1 MGTWAL
7 GRLGRGGGCSRH
19 PQLGRSFDGEDGRGK
34 TTPTGMPSPAAW
46 AAATPSGIP
55 RLAAS
60 ALTSPAG
67 PSAPAIV
74 APRGATPAVVM
85 RRRAAATA
93 SAGGAAVAASAEGRT
108 APTTC
113 ALASTAAACAAYAP
127 AADTHK
133 QLGRGKAV
141 EIGGRRRRGRL
152 PASHGT
158 RGGGPG
164 GSPAGG
170 ALEEAWQLVG
180 GGRER
185 RLA

>member
-1 MGTWAL
+1 
-7 GRLGRGGGCSRH
+7 
-19 PQLGRSFDGEDGRGK
+19 
-34 TTPTGMPSPAAW
+34 MPSPAAW

-93 SAGGAAVAASAEGRT
+93 SAGGAAVATSAEGRT

-113 ALASTAAACAAYAP
+113 ALASTSAARAAFARAACA
-127 AADTHK
+127 HK
-133 QLGRGKAV
+133 QLGRRKAV
-141 EIGGRRRRGRL
+141 EIGGRRRGRL

-164 GSPAGG
+164 G
-170 ALEEAWQLVG
+170 LT
-180 GGRER
+180 GRR
-185 RLA
+185 WR